1 MAVDVPHAI
10 IEHGLPVAMRG
21 QAAALFEGAFGE
33 KMRLAIRDGQKRVAV
48 MERLIIADHVV
59 IARDGDQLLGMAGL
73 SSLGPP
79 FEGGLMGQSWD
90 PRPLRDVLG
99 WVGAT
104 WATLSLR
111 LADHHPAPGE
121 LYVDGLAVAPE
132 ARGQGIGSRLLAE
145 IAATARRGGL
155 GFVRLEVVD
164 TNPRAQALYERL
176 GYTVTRVESLRP
188 VQRWTGVGAVISM
201 ELRVPPEP
209 APDTAGR

>member
-1 MAVDVPHAI
+1 VAVDAPHAI
-10 IEHGLPVAMRG
+10 IEHGLPVALRS
-21 QAAALFEGAFGE
+21 QAAALFEGAFGD
-33 KMRLAIRDGQKRVAV
+33 KMRLAIRDGQQRMAI

-59 IARDGDQLLGMAGL
+59 IARDEDRLLGMAGL

-111 LADHHPAPGE
+111 LADHHPAADE
-121 LYVDGLAVAPE
+121 LYIDGLAVAP
-132 ARGQGIGSRLLAE
+132 ATRGQGIGSRLLAE
-145 IAATARRGGL
+145 IAATARHGGL
-155 GFVRLEVVD
+155 RFVRLEVVD

-188 VQRWTGVGAVISM
+188 VQRWTGFGAVISM
-201 ELRVPPEP
+201 ELRVPPGP
-209 APDTAGR
+209 AADADGR